1 MITTLLKAILPDL
14 GGAIKAVIDNKF
26 PDLEETERQRMSDEV
41 RLQLAQLEVNKAEA
55 GHPSI
60 FVAGWRPALGWSCGI
75 VFLLTAGAG
84 LYTMFI
90 DVSPERLA
98 ALEHL
103 SDLFTPILL
112 GMLGMGGLRSI
123 EKWRG
128 VARNNLK

>member
-1 MITTLLKAILPDL
+1 MIKALLPDL
-14 GGAIKAVIDNKF
+14 GGAIKTIIDNKF

-41 RLQLAQLEVNKAEA
+41 RVQLAQLEVNKAEA
-55 GHPSI
+55 AHTSI
-60 FVAGWRPALGWSCGI
+60 FVAGWRPFLGWACGI

-90 DVSPERLA
+90 DVSPERLD
-98 ALEHL
+98 ALDHL
-103 SDLFTPILL
+103 GDLFTPILL
-112 GMLGMGGLRSI
+112 GMLGMGGLRSL